1 VVKTCGIMVDGGKL
15 FVSQQSAFT
24 TSLWEITGMFKDDP
38 GVANYMNK
46 ITQSLQEINKFQSI
60 LLDQA
65 SRTIIKNLSA
75 FIKK

>member
-1 VVKTCGIMVDGGKL
+1 MCGVMVDAGKI

-24 TSLWEITGMFKDDP
+24 TSLWDLSGYFNDDP
-38 GVANYMNK
+38 EVSNYMNK
-46 ITQSLQEINKFQSI
+46 MTQSLQEMNKFHSI

-75 FIKK
+75 FVKK